1 MVSDETIW
9 KSLIFAVS
17 RWLNTSCLA
26 SLMSKCDLTVKSAN
40 LKLAKEFG
48 SVLRKLT
55 AIEIETSMTRQI
67 GCNIALAVILKVG
80 PALSKFY
87 HLQAFSFSANTVTL
101 KHREFVSMIPIQLC
115 SETTPRFEKEAGPRL
130 DSCPRDSGTSF
141 GAWTR
146 GNIVCDWG
154 WRLPLWEMRCSS
166 LPENKTFH
174 LF

>member
-1 MVSDETIW
+1 MVSDETVW
-9 KSLIFAVS
+9 KSLIFAVC
-17 RWLNTSCLA
+17 RLLYTSCLT

-87 HLQAFSFSANTVTL
+87 HLQAFQCEHGDVETSGVRLHDSNTAL
-101 KHREFVSMIPIQLC
+101 FRD
-115 SETTPRFEKEAGPRL
+115 
-130 DSCPRDSGTSF
+130 DSS
-141 GAWTR
+141 
-146 GNIVCDWG
+146 
-154 WRLPLWEMRCSS
+154 LWEGGRTAAWPVPTGLGHQLRGFDPREHRMWLRMASS
-166 LPENKTFH
+166 SVGDEVLKFTWK
-174 LF
+174 